1 MFAANGRQGSTQ
13 EIISCV
19 IVFTPAMLPWKS
31 KYHQNLRKDVHFRNW
46 YTTCK
51 LGVLL

>member
-19 IVFTPAMLPWKS
+19 IVFTPAMLP
-31 KYHQNLRKDVHFRNW
+31 
-46 YTTCK
+46 
-51 LGVLL
+51 